1 MKQTFLVLVNCF
13 VLASSYSTSADLT
26 ASRKLKQTTTEF
38 NTTTDESSVQTSA
51 VAIESFSSQLFAFA
65 TGSATDFATVP
76 ATVPVTAPVTTVK
89 RPQVIS
95 TTESHSLGKTETK
108 TWTQDKFWTRRRVS
122 G

>member
-76 ATVPVTAPVTTVK
+76 ATVPVTAPVTTV
-89 RPQVIS
+89 
-95 TTESHSLGKTETK
+95 
-108 TWTQDKFWTRRRVS
+108 RRRRRRGHRISFGHGGALGNTSVS
-122 G
+122 SFLYRA